1 MPVFQVTV
9 EPLLFVTL
17 DSAAAASAAAGAGP
31 GPRPPQVM
39 VVFPGRPASVGPTC
53 FPLYP
58 QGYDR
63 SKCQACNE
71 LSRCVSSAA
80 SHATRAGP
88 GVSRSRRWLRSNEIA
103 AGLVCFHIELEVQAA
118 LISDSDE
125 SARDLLRLAG
135 SESDSDWPGLGGP
148 WAVLGPGALATPRGP
163 GLRLAA
169 ERSMPPASVIH
180 DLEPAGP
187 DTPAS

>member
-63 SKCQACNE
+63 SKCQDCNE

-148 WAVLGPGALATPRGP
+148 WARLGPGGISYSPRPRPEAGS
-163 GLRLAA
+163 RAVHAA
-169 ERSMPPASVIH
+169 RQA
-180 DLEPAGP
+180 
-187 DTPAS
+187 